1 MKTGGL
7 ATRRGFTLLE
17 VLIALTILAI
27 SSMAVITQTGQ
38 SLNQLAQLRL
48 KTVAMVIAENQ
59 INRARITEQWPATGR
74 STDILSAQ
82 DQSWVVNMEV
92 TATSEPW
99 LRKMTV
105 TVSLHEDGDEFP
117 LASLVA
123 YRGLH

>member
-7 ATRRGFTLLE
+7 ATGRGFTLLE

-38 SLNQLAQLRL
+38 SLNQLGQLRL
-48 KTVAMVIAENQ
+48 KTVAMVLAENH
-59 INRARITEQWPATGR
+59 INRARVSEQWPATGR
-74 STDILSAQ
+74 STNILSVL

-105 TVSLHEDGDEFP
+105 TVSLDEGGDEFP
-117 LASLVA
+117 LASLVS